1 MNYRSFLFL
10 SILAFTL
17 SAQAQEDNDGRN
29 TQAAKPKSTT
39 ETISFDV
46 GPAWITSK
54 MYTPSG
60 EYTWKRGLEVGF
72 EFSRVYSK
80 GYGFGISI
88 LHNSTSYPEGKVRLS
103 YVGPS
108 FVYAGFLSDKWRG
121 MAEIGLGFSIFHDE
135 GSGNESG
142 LGIKYSTGLEY
153 MLSKDFGISAKLR
166 SVTVYFG
173 GKQKDFGG
181 DDDEINGVARV
192 ALLLGACFRF

>member
-10 SILAFTL
+10 SILTITL

-80 GYGFGISI
+80 GYGFGFSV

-108 FVYAGFLSDKWRG
+108 FVYAGFLSNKWRG
-121 MAEIGLGFSIFHDE
+121 MAEIGLGYSIFHDE

-153 MLSKDFGISAKLR
+153 MLSKDIGISVKLR

-181 DDDEINGVARV
+181 DDDETNGVARL
-192 ALLLGACFRF
+192 ALQIGACFHL